1 MSDAN
6 TMPYRMLGRTGLQV
20 SVFSY
25 GFWATFG
32 VKEGLT
38 DDAGIER
45 AMECL
50 RVARAG
56 GVNLFDNA
64 EVYGSPR
71 GEAER
76 IMGEA
81 IARLRLE
88 DPEGWRRSD
97 ILITTKIFWGGDGVN
112 EKGLSRKHQE
122 VWRLQVIRTMGLE
135 TSMWGKLDMVVRI
148 LQKHFLQQMSLRS
161 SLI

>member
-1 MSDAN
+1 M
-6 TMPYRMLGRTGLQV
+6 TQV
-20 SVFSY
+20 ST
-25 GFWATFG
+25 GNG
-32 VKEGLT
+32 VS
-38 DDAGIER
+38 
-45 AMECL
+45 
-50 RVARAG
+50 ARGPGG

-97 ILITTKIFWGGDGVN
+97 ILITTKIFWGGDGITRRAFS
-112 EKGLSRKHQE
+112 KAHPGGGHRRTGPPAG
-122 VWRLQVIRTMGLE
+122 RLR
-135 TSMWGKLDMVVRI
+135 
-148 LQKHFLQQMSLRS
+148 
-161 SLI
+161 